1 MATHSDGIL
10 SAILIL
16 IIPVLLTVPLRV
28 LWSWWIGNEPEHLHY
43 KERFTS
49 VIDSGYPIKD
59 FRQELDRTARQ
70 YEIDIE
76 RQTRIET
83 DMLHPLDMR
92 HFLLVPSL
100 VVWPILSIPAGFV
113 FIPLIPVTRFFEW
126 ILIEKKLLLLVLKV
140 VKKTTG
146 WDVVW
151 MDRPGDPTRPPE
163 PVIAAIHRLP
173 ITVLLGVFAYL
184 IVSYLSFSFTTIA
197 IITICVYVI
206 LVAAISIIRAAT
218 SGSLVFIDAR
228 NRKVIPADSFVEQLI
243 GPWVGVGL
251 IFLLSRQIALSSTIR
266 DGTLSDPSFF
276 AMTVVLVLYIATL
289 IGISLELAFFRTRGA
304 VVEKMFESQ
313 IEDIMSPDHYSFIRH
328 LGKYQLLDENDPAN
342 VPLSTD

>member
-1 MATHSDGIL
+1 MTAQSDGL
-10 SAILIL
+10 FSAILIL

-43 KERFTS
+43 REKFTS

-59 FRQELDRTARQ
+59 FRHELDRTARQ
-70 YEIDIE
+70 FEIDLE

-100 VVWPILSIPAGFV
+100 VVWPVLSIPAGFV

-126 ILIEKKLLLLVLKV
+126 ILIEKRVLLRILLI
-140 VKKTTG
+140 VKSLTG
-146 WDVVW
+146 WDIVW

-197 IITICVYVI
+197 MITIGLYVI

-228 NRKVIPADSFVEQLI
+228 NRKVIPSDTFVEQLI

-266 DGTLSDPSFF
+266 DGSLSDPSLF

-289 IGISLELAFFRTRGA
+289 IGISLELSFFRTRGKA
-304 VVEKMFESQ
+304 VGVLFESQ
-313 IEDIMSPDHYSFIRH
+313 VQETLSPDDYSLIRH
-328 LGKYQLLDENDPAN
+328 LGKYQLVDGKKGR
-342 VPLSTD
+342 S

>member
-1 MATHSDGIL
+1 MTAQSDGL
-10 SAILIL
+10 FSAILIL

-43 KERFTS
+43 REKFTS
-49 VIDSGYPIKD
+49 VIDSGYPIRD
-59 FRQELDRTARQ
+59 YRHELDRTARQ
-70 YEIDIE
+70 FEIDLE

-100 VVWPILSIPAGFV
+100 VVWPVLSIPAGFV

-126 ILIEKKLLLLVLKV
+126 ILIEKRVLLRILLI
-140 VKKTTG
+140 VKSLTG
-146 WDVVW
+146 WDIVW

-197 IITICVYVI
+197 MITIGLYVI

-228 NRKVIPADSFVEQLI
+228 NRKVIPSDTFVEQLI

-266 DGTLSDPSFF
+266 DGSLSDPSLF

-289 IGISLELAFFRTRGA
+289 IGISLELSFFRTRGKA
-304 VVEKMFESQ
+304 VGVLFESQ
-313 IEDIMSPDHYSFIRH
+313 VEETLSPDDYSLIRH
-328 LGKYQLLDENDPAN
+328 LGKYQLVDGRKGG
-342 VPLSTD
+342 S

>member
-1 MATHSDGIL
+1 MTGQSDGL
-10 SAILIL
+10 FSAILIL

-43 KERFTS
+43 REKFTS
-49 VIDSGYPIKD
+49 VIDSGYPIRD
-59 FRQELDRTARQ
+59 FRHELDRTARQ
-70 YEIDIE
+70 FEIDLE

-100 VVWPILSIPAGFV
+100 VVWPVLSIPAGFV

-126 ILIEKKLLLLVLKV
+126 ILIEKKVLLRILLI
-140 VKKTTG
+140 VKSLTG
-146 WDVVW
+146 WDIVW
-151 MDRPGDPTRPPE
+151 IDRPGDPTRPPE

-197 IITICVYVI
+197 MITIGLYVI

-228 NRKVIPADSFVEQLI
+228 NRKVIPSDTFVEQLI

-266 DGTLSDPSFF
+266 DGSLSDPSLF

-289 IGISLELAFFRTRGA
+289 IGISLELSFFRTRGKA
-304 VVEKMFESQ
+304 VGVLFESQ
-313 IEDIMSPDHYSFIRH
+313 VEETLSPDDYSLIRH
-328 LGKYQLLDENDPAN
+328 LGKYQLVDGRKGG
-342 VPLSTD
+342 S

>member
-1 MATHSDGIL
+1 MTGQSDGL
-10 SAILIL
+10 FSAILIL

-43 KERFTS
+43 REKFTS
-49 VIDSGYPIKD
+49 VIDSGYPIRD
-59 FRQELDRTARQ
+59 FRHELDRTARQ
-70 YEIDIE
+70 FEIDLE

-100 VVWPILSIPAGFV
+100 VVWPVLSIPAGFV

-126 ILIEKKLLLLVLKV
+126 VLIEKRVLLRILLI
-140 VKKTTG
+140 VKSLTG
-146 WDVVW
+146 WDIVW

-197 IITICVYVI
+197 MITIGLYVI

-228 NRKVIPADSFVEQLI
+228 NRKVIPSDTFVEQLI

-266 DGTLSDPSFF
+266 DGSLSDPSLF

-289 IGISLELAFFRTRGA
+289 IGISLELSFFRTRGKA
-304 VVEKMFESQ
+304 VGVLFESQ
-313 IEDIMSPDHYSFIRH
+313 VEETLSPDDYSLIRH
-328 LGKYQLLDENDPAN
+328 LGKYQLVDGRKGR
-342 VPLSTD
+342 S

>member
-1 MATHSDGIL
+1 MTAQSDGL
-10 SAILIL
+10 FSAILIL

-43 KERFTS
+43 REKFTS
-49 VIDSGYPIKD
+49 VIDSGYPIRD
-59 FRQELDRTARQ
+59 YRHELDRTARQ
-70 YEIDIE
+70 FEIDLE

-100 VVWPILSIPAGFV
+100 VVWPVLSIPAGFV

-126 ILIEKKLLLLVLKV
+126 ILIEKRVLLRILLLVKSL
-140 VKKTTG
+140 TG
-146 WDVVW
+146 WDIVW

-197 IITICVYVI
+197 MITIGLYVI

-228 NRKVIPADSFVEQLI
+228 NRKVIPSDTFVEQLI

-266 DGTLSDPSFF
+266 DGSLSDPSLF

-289 IGISLELAFFRTRGA
+289 IGISLELSFFRTRGKA
-304 VVEKMFESQ
+304 VGVLFESQ
-313 IEDIMSPDHYSFIRH
+313 VEETLSPDDYSLIRH
-328 LGKYQLLDENDPAN
+328 LGKYQLVDGRKGR
-342 VPLSTD
+342 S

>member
-1 MATHSDGIL
+1 MTGQSDGL
-10 SAILIL
+10 FSAILIL

-43 KERFTS
+43 REKFTA
-49 VIDSGYPIKD
+49 VIDSGYPIRD
-59 FRQELDRTARQ
+59 FRHELDRTARQ
-70 YEIDIE
+70 FEIDLE

-100 VVWPILSIPAGFV
+100 VVWPVLSIPAGFV

-126 ILIEKKLLLLVLKV
+126 ILIEKRVLLRILLI
-140 VKKTTG
+140 VKSLTG
-146 WDVVW
+146 WDIVW

-197 IITICVYVI
+197 MITIGLYVI

-228 NRKVIPADSFVEQLI
+228 NRKVIPSDTFVEQLI

-266 DGTLSDPSFF
+266 DGSLSDPSLF

-289 IGISLELAFFRTRGA
+289 IGISLELSFFRTRGKA
-304 VVEKMFESQ
+304 VGVLFESQ
-313 IEDIMSPDHYSFIRH
+313 VEETLSPDDYSLIRH
-328 LGKYQLLDENDPAN
+328 LGKYQLVDGRKGRP
-342 VPLSTD
+342 

>member
-1 MATHSDGIL
+1 MTAPSDGL
-10 SAILIL
+10 FSAILIL

-43 KERFTS
+43 REKFTS
-49 VIDSGYPIKD
+49 VIDSGYPIRD
-59 FRQELDRTARQ
+59 FRHELDRTARQ
-70 YEIDIE
+70 FEIDLE

-100 VVWPILSIPAGFV
+100 VVWPVLSIPAGFV

-126 ILIEKKLLLLVLKV
+126 ILIEKKVLLRILLI
-140 VKKTTG
+140 VKSLTG
-146 WDVVW
+146 WDIVW
-151 MDRPGDPTRPPE
+151 IDRPGDPTRPPE

-197 IITICVYVI
+197 MITIGLYVI

-228 NRKVIPADSFVEQLI
+228 NRKVIPSDTFVEQLI

-266 DGTLSDPSFF
+266 DGSLSDPSLF

-289 IGISLELAFFRTRGA
+289 IGISLELSFFRTRGKA
-304 VVEKMFESQ
+304 VGVLFESQ
-313 IEDIMSPDHYSFIRH
+313 VEETLSPDDYSLIRH
-328 LGKYQLLDENDPAN
+328 LGKYQLVDGRKGR
-342 VPLSTD
+342 S

>member
-1 MATHSDGIL
+1 MTQHVASDSGDIF
-10 SAILIL
+10 SAVLIL
-16 IIPVLLTVPLRV
+16 VIPVLLTVPLRV

-43 KERFTS
+43 RERFTS
-49 VIDSGYPIKD
+49 VIDSGFPIKN

-70 YEIDIE
+70 YDIDLE

-113 FIPLIPVTRFFEW
+113 FIPLLPVTRFFEYV
-126 ILIEKKLLLLVLKV
+126 LIKKKVLLLVLRI
-140 VKKTTG
+140 VKKATG

-151 MDRPGDPTRPPE
+151 IDRPGDPTRPPE
-163 PVIAAIHRLP
+163 PIIAAIHRLP

-184 IVSYLSFSFTTIA
+184 IVSYLSVSFNFVAA
-197 IITICVYVI
+197 ITVGVYVI

-218 SGSLVFIDAR
+218 SGSLVFMDAR
-228 NRKVIPADSFVEQLI
+228 NRRMIPADSFVEQLI

-251 IFLLSRQIALSSTIR
+251 FFLLSRQIALSSTIR
-266 DGTLSDPSFF
+266 TGTLADPSYF

-289 IGISLELAFFRTRGA
+289 IGISLELSFFRTRGR
-304 VVEKMFESQ
+304 VVESAFEKQ
-313 IEDIMSPDHYSFIRH
+313 VENQMEPDEYRFIRH
-328 LGKYQLLDENDPAN
+328 LGTYQLVDSENQNAE
-342 VPLSTD
+342 

>member
-1 MATHSDGIL
+1 MTAQSDGL
-10 SAILIL
+10 FSAILIL

-43 KERFTS
+43 REKFTS
-49 VIDSGYPIKD
+49 VIDSGYPIRD
-59 FRQELDRTARQ
+59 FRHELDRTARQ
-70 YEIDIE
+70 FEIDLE

-100 VVWPILSIPAGFV
+100 VVWPVLSIPAGFV

-126 ILIEKKLLLLVLKV
+126 ILIEKRVLLRILLI
-140 VKKTTG
+140 VKSLTG
-146 WDVVW
+146 WDIVW

-197 IITICVYVI
+197 MITIGLYVI

-228 NRKVIPADSFVEQLI
+228 NRKVIPSDTFVEQLI

-266 DGTLSDPSFF
+266 DGSLSDPSLF

-289 IGISLELAFFRTRGA
+289 IGISLELSFFRTRGKA
-304 VVEKMFESQ
+304 VGVLFESQ
-313 IEDIMSPDHYSFIRH
+313 VQETLSPDDYSLIRH
-328 LGKYQLLDENDPAN
+328 LGKYQLVDGKKGR
-342 VPLSTD
+342 S

>member
-1 MATHSDGIL
+1 VTAQSDGL
-10 SAILIL
+10 FSAILIL

-43 KERFTS
+43 REKFTS

-59 FRQELDRTARQ
+59 FRHELDRTARQ
-70 YEIDIE
+70 FEIDLE

-100 VVWPILSIPAGFV
+100 VVWPVLSIPAGFV

-126 ILIEKKLLLLVLKV
+126 ILIEKRVLLRILLI
-140 VKKTTG
+140 VKSLTG
-146 WDVVW
+146 WDIVW

-197 IITICVYVI
+197 MITIGLYVI

-228 NRKVIPADSFVEQLI
+228 NRKVIPSDTFVEQLI

-266 DGTLSDPSFF
+266 DGSLSDPSLF

-289 IGISLELAFFRTRGA
+289 IGISLELSFFRTRGKA
-304 VVEKMFESQ
+304 VGILFESQ
-313 IEDIMSPDHYSFIRH
+313 VEETLSPDDYSLIRH
-328 LGKYQLLDENDPAN
+328 LGKYQLVDGRKGR
-342 VPLSTD
+342 S

>member
-1 MATHSDGIL
+1 MTSHSDGIF

-43 KERFTS
+43 REKFTS

-59 FRQELDRTARQ
+59 FRHELDRTARQ
-70 YEIDIE
+70 FEIDLE

-100 VVWPILSIPAGFV
+100 VVWPVLSIPAGFV

-126 ILIEKKLLLLVLKV
+126 ILIEKRILLRILLI
-140 VKKTTG
+140 VKSLTG
-146 WDVVW
+146 WDIVW

-197 IITICVYVI
+197 MVTIGLYVI

-228 NRKVIPADSFVEQLI
+228 NRKVIPSDTFVEQLI

-266 DGTLSDPSFF
+266 DGSLSDPSLF

-289 IGISLELAFFRTRGA
+289 IGISLELSFFRTRGKA
-304 VVEKMFESQ
+304 VGVLFESQ
-313 IEDIMSPDHYSFIRH
+313 VEETLSPDDYSLIRH
-328 LGKYQLLDENDPAN
+328 LGKYQLVDGRKGR
-342 VPLSTD
+342 S

>member
-1 MATHSDGIL
+1 VTAQSDGL
-10 SAILIL
+10 FSAVLIL

-43 KERFTS
+43 REKFTS
-49 VIDSGYPIKD
+49 VIDSGYPIRD

-70 YEIDIE
+70 FEIDLE

-100 VVWPILSIPAGFV
+100 VVWPVLSIPAGFV

-126 ILIEKKLLLLVLKV
+126 ILIEKRVLLRILLI
-140 VKKTTG
+140 VKSLTG
-146 WDVVW
+146 WDIVW

-197 IITICVYVI
+197 MITIGLYVI

-228 NRKVIPADSFVEQLI
+228 NRKVIPSDTFVEQLI

-266 DGTLSDPSFF
+266 DGSLSDPSLF

-289 IGISLELAFFRTRGA
+289 IGISLELSFFRTRGKA
-304 VVEKMFESQ
+304 VGVLFESQ
-313 IEDIMSPDHYSFIRH
+313 VEETLSPDDYSLIRH
-328 LGKYQLLDENDPAN
+328 LGKYQLVDARRGR
-342 VPLSTD
+342 S

>member
-1 MATHSDGIL
+1 MTAQSDGL
-10 SAILIL
+10 FSAILIL

-43 KERFTS
+43 REKFTS

-59 FRQELDRTARQ
+59 FRHELDRTARQ
-70 YEIDIE
+70 FEIDLE

-100 VVWPILSIPAGFV
+100 VVWPVLSIPAGFV

-126 ILIEKKLLLLVLKV
+126 ILIEKRVLLRILLI
-140 VKKTTG
+140 VKSLTG
-146 WDVVW
+146 WDIVW

-197 IITICVYVI
+197 MITIGLYVI

-228 NRKVIPADSFVEQLI
+228 NRKVIPSDTFVEQLI

-266 DGTLSDPSFF
+266 DGSLSDPSLF

-289 IGISLELAFFRTRGA
+289 IGISLELSFFRTRGKA
-304 VVEKMFESQ
+304 VGVLFESQ
-313 IEDIMSPDHYSFIRH
+313 VEETLSPDDYSLIRH
-328 LGKYQLLDENDPAN
+328 LGKYQLVDGRKGR
-342 VPLSTD
+342 S

>member
-1 MATHSDGIL
+1 MTGQSDGL
-10 SAILIL
+10 FSAILIL

-43 KERFTS
+43 REKFTS
-49 VIDSGYPIKD
+49 VIDSGYPIRD
-59 FRQELDRTARQ
+59 FRHELDRTARQ
-70 YEIDIE
+70 FEIDLE

-100 VVWPILSIPAGFV
+100 VVWPVLSIPAGFV

-126 ILIEKKLLLLVLKV
+126 ILIEKRVLLRILLI
-140 VKKTTG
+140 VKSLTG
-146 WDVVW
+146 WDIVW

-197 IITICVYVI
+197 MITIGLYVI

-228 NRKVIPADSFVEQLI
+228 NRKVIPSDTFVEQLI

-266 DGTLSDPSFF
+266 DGSLSDPSLF

-289 IGISLELAFFRTRGA
+289 IGISLELSFFRTRGKA
-304 VVEKMFESQ
+304 VGVLFESQ
-313 IEDIMSPDHYSFIRH
+313 VEETLSPDDYSLIRH
-328 LGKYQLLDENDPAN
+328 LGKYQLVDGRKGRP
-342 VPLSTD
+342 

>member
-1 MATHSDGIL
+1 MTAQSDGL
-10 SAILIL
+10 FSAILIL

-43 KERFTS
+43 REKFTS

-59 FRQELDRTARQ
+59 FRPELDRTARQ
-70 YEIDIE
+70 FEIDLE

-100 VVWPILSIPAGFV
+100 VVWPVLSIPAGFV

-126 ILIEKKLLLLVLKV
+126 ILIEKRVLLRILLI
-140 VKKTTG
+140 VKSLTG
-146 WDVVW
+146 WDIVW

-197 IITICVYVI
+197 MITIGLYVI

-228 NRKVIPADSFVEQLI
+228 NRKVIPSDTFVEQLI

-266 DGTLSDPSFF
+266 DGSLSDPSLF

-289 IGISLELAFFRTRGA
+289 IGISLELSFFRTRGKA
-304 VVEKMFESQ
+304 VGILFESQ
-313 IEDIMSPDHYSFIRH
+313 VEETLSPDDYSLIRH
-328 LGKYQLLDENDPAN
+328 LGKYQLVDGRKGR
-342 VPLSTD
+342 S

>member
-1 MATHSDGIL
+1 MTGQPDGL
-10 SAILIL
+10 FSAILIL

-43 KERFTS
+43 REKFTS
-49 VIDSGYPIKD
+49 VIDSGYPIRD
-59 FRQELDRTARQ
+59 FRPELDRTARQ
-70 YEIDIE
+70 FEIDLE

-100 VVWPILSIPAGFV
+100 VVWPVLSIPAGFV

-126 ILIEKKLLLLVLKV
+126 ILIEKKVLLRILLI
-140 VKKTTG
+140 VKSITG
-146 WDVVW
+146 WDIVW

-197 IITICVYVI
+197 MITIGLYVV

-228 NRKVIPADSFVEQLI
+228 NRKVIPSDTFVEQLI

-266 DGTLSDPSFF
+266 DGSLSDPSLF

-289 IGISLELAFFRTRGA
+289 IGISLELSFFRTRGKA
-304 VVEKMFESQ
+304 VGVLFESQ
-313 IEDIMSPDHYSFIRH
+313 VEETLSPDDYTLIRH
-328 LGKYQLLDENDPAN
+328 LGKYQLVDGRKGR
-342 VPLSTD
+342 S

>member
-1 MATHSDGIL
+1 VTAQSDGL
-10 SAILIL
+10 FSAILIL

-43 KERFTS
+43 REKFTS

-59 FRQELDRTARQ
+59 FRPELDRTARQ
-70 YEIDIE
+70 FEIDLE

-100 VVWPILSIPAGFV
+100 IVWPVLSIPAGFV

-126 ILIEKKLLLLVLKV
+126 ILIEKRVLLRILLI
-140 VKKTTG
+140 VKSLTG
-146 WDVVW
+146 WDIVW

-197 IITICVYVI
+197 MITIGLYVI

-228 NRKVIPADSFVEQLI
+228 NRKVIPSDTFVEQLI

-266 DGTLSDPSFF
+266 DGSLSDPSLF

-289 IGISLELAFFRTRGA
+289 IGISLELSFFRTRGKA
-304 VVEKMFESQ
+304 VGILFESQ
-313 IEDIMSPDHYSFIRH
+313 VEETLSPDDYSLIRH
-328 LGKYQLLDENDPAN
+328 LGKYQLVDGRKGR
-342 VPLSTD
+342 S

>member
-1 MATHSDGIL
+1 VTAQSDGL
-10 SAILIL
+10 FSAILIL

-43 KERFTS
+43 REKFTS

-59 FRQELDRTARQ
+59 FRHELDRTARQ
-70 YEIDIE
+70 FEIDLE

-100 VVWPILSIPAGFV
+100 IVWPVLSIPAGFV

-126 ILIEKKLLLLVLKV
+126 ILIEKRVLLRILLI
-140 VKKTTG
+140 VKSLTG
-146 WDVVW
+146 WDIVW

-197 IITICVYVI
+197 MITIGLYVI

-228 NRKVIPADSFVEQLI
+228 NRKVIPSDTFVEQLI

-266 DGTLSDPSFF
+266 DGSLSDPSLF

-289 IGISLELAFFRTRGA
+289 IGISLELSFFRTRGKA
-304 VVEKMFESQ
+304 VGILFESQ
-313 IEDIMSPDHYSFIRH
+313 VEETLSPDDYSLIRH
-328 LGKYQLLDENDPAN
+328 LGKYQLVDGRKGR
-342 VPLSTD
+342 S

>member
-1 MATHSDGIL
+1 MTAQSDGL
-10 SAILIL
+10 FSAILIL

-43 KERFTS
+43 REKFTS
-49 VIDSGYPIKD
+49 VIDSGYPISD
-59 FRQELDRTARQ
+59 FRHELDRTARQ
-70 YEIDIE
+70 FEIDLE

-100 VVWPILSIPAGFV
+100 VVWPVLSIPAGFV

-126 ILIEKKLLLLVLKV
+126 ILIEKRVLLRILLI
-140 VKKTTG
+140 VKSLTG
-146 WDVVW
+146 WDIVW

-163 PVIAAIHRLP
+163 PVIAAIYRLP

-197 IITICVYVI
+197 MITIGLYVI

-228 NRKVIPADSFVEQLI
+228 NRKVIPSDTFVEQLI

-266 DGTLSDPSFF
+266 DGSLSDPSLF

-289 IGISLELAFFRTRGA
+289 IGISLELSFFRTRGKA
-304 VVEKMFESQ
+304 VGVLFESQ
-313 IEDIMSPDHYSFIRH
+313 VQETLSPDDYSLIRH
-328 LGKYQLLDENDPAN
+328 LGKYQLVDGKKGR
-342 VPLSTD
+342 S

>member
-1 MATHSDGIL
+1 MTGQPDGL
-10 SAILIL
+10 FSAILIL

-43 KERFTS
+43 REKFTS
-49 VIDSGYPIKD
+49 VIDSGYPIRD
-59 FRQELDRTARQ
+59 FRHELDRTARQ
-70 YEIDIE
+70 FEIDLE

-100 VVWPILSIPAGFV
+100 VVWPVLSIPAGFV

-126 ILIEKKLLLLVLKV
+126 ILIEKKILLRILLI
-140 VKKTTG
+140 VKSITG
-146 WDVVW
+146 WDIVW

-197 IITICVYVI
+197 MITIGLYVV

-228 NRKVIPADSFVEQLI
+228 NRKVIPSDTFVEQLI

-266 DGTLSDPSFF
+266 DGSLSDPSLF

-289 IGISLELAFFRTRGA
+289 IGISLELSFFRTRGKA
-304 VVEKMFESQ
+304 VGVLFESQ
-313 IEDIMSPDHYSFIRH
+313 VEETLSPDDYTLIRH
-328 LGKYQLLDENDPAN
+328 LGKYQLVDGRKGR
-342 VPLSTD
+342 S

>member
-1 MATHSDGIL
+1 MTAQSDGL
-10 SAILIL
+10 FSAILIL

-43 KERFTS
+43 REKFTS

-59 FRQELDRTARQ
+59 FRHELDRTARQ
-70 YEIDIE
+70 FEIDLE

-100 VVWPILSIPAGFV
+100 VVWPVLSIPAGFV

-126 ILIEKKLLLLVLKV
+126 ILIEKRILLRILLI
-140 VKKTTG
+140 VKSLTG
-146 WDVVW
+146 WDIVW

-197 IITICVYVI
+197 MITIGLYVI

-228 NRKVIPADSFVEQLI
+228 NRKVIPSDTFVEQLI

-266 DGTLSDPSFF
+266 DGSLSDPSLF

-289 IGISLELAFFRTRGA
+289 IGISLELSFFRTRGKA
-304 VVEKMFESQ
+304 VGVLFESQ
-313 IEDIMSPDHYSFIRH
+313 VEETLSPDDYSLIRH
-328 LGKYQLLDENDPAN
+328 LGKYQLVDARRGR
-342 VPLSTD
+342 S

>member
-1 MATHSDGIL
+1 MTGQPDGL
-10 SAILIL
+10 FSAILIL

-43 KERFTS
+43 REKFTS
-49 VIDSGYPIKD
+49 VIDSGYPIRD
-59 FRQELDRTARQ
+59 FRHELDRTARQ
-70 YEIDIE
+70 FEIDLE

-100 VVWPILSIPAGFV
+100 VVWPVLSIPAGFV

-126 ILIEKKLLLLVLKV
+126 ILIEKKVLLRILLI
-140 VKKTTG
+140 VKSITG
-146 WDVVW
+146 WDIVW

-197 IITICVYVI
+197 MITIGLYVV

-228 NRKVIPADSFVEQLI
+228 NRKVIPSDTFVEQLI

-266 DGTLSDPSFF
+266 DGSLSDPSLF

-289 IGISLELAFFRTRGA
+289 IGISLELSFFRTRGKA
-304 VVEKMFESQ
+304 VGVLFESQ
-313 IEDIMSPDHYSFIRH
+313 VEETLSPDDYTLIRH
-328 LGKYQLLDENDPAN
+328 LGKYQLVDGREGR
-342 VPLSTD
+342 S

>member
-1 MATHSDGIL
+1 MTAQSDGL
-10 SAILIL
+10 FSAILIL

-43 KERFTS
+43 REKFTS
-49 VIDSGYPIKD
+49 VIDSGYPIRD
-59 FRQELDRTARQ
+59 FRHELDRTARQ
-70 YEIDIE
+70 FEIDLE

-100 VVWPILSIPAGFV
+100 VVWPVLSIPAGFV

-126 ILIEKKLLLLVLKV
+126 VLIEKRVLLRILLI
-140 VKKTTG
+140 VKSLTG
-146 WDVVW
+146 WDIVW

-197 IITICVYVI
+197 MITIGLYVI

-228 NRKVIPADSFVEQLI
+228 NRKVIPSDTFVEQLI

-266 DGTLSDPSFF
+266 DGSLSDPSLF

-289 IGISLELAFFRTRGA
+289 IGISLELSFFRTRGKA
-304 VVEKMFESQ
+304 VGVLFESQ
-313 IEDIMSPDHYSFIRH
+313 VEETLSPDDYSLIRH
-328 LGKYQLLDENDPAN
+328 LGKYQLVDGRKGRP
-342 VPLSTD
+342 

>member
-1 MATHSDGIL
+1 MTVQSDGL
-10 SAILIL
+10 FSAILIL

-43 KERFTS
+43 REKFTS

-59 FRQELDRTARQ
+59 FRHELDRTARQ
-70 YEIDIE
+70 FEIDLE

-100 VVWPILSIPAGFV
+100 VVWPVLSIPAGFV

-126 ILIEKKLLLLVLKV
+126 ILIEKRVLLRILLI
-140 VKKTTG
+140 VKSLTG
-146 WDVVW
+146 WDIVW

-197 IITICVYVI
+197 MITIGLYVI

-228 NRKVIPADSFVEQLI
+228 NRKVIPSDTFVEQLI

-266 DGTLSDPSFF
+266 DGSLSDPSLF

-289 IGISLELAFFRTRGA
+289 IGISLELSFFRTRGKA
-304 VVEKMFESQ
+304 VGVLFESQ
-313 IEDIMSPDHYSFIRH
+313 VEETLSPDDYSLIRH
-328 LGKYQLLDENDPAN
+328 LGKYQLVDGRKGR
-342 VPLSTD
+342 S

>member
-1 MATHSDGIL
+1 MTGQPDGL
-10 SAILIL
+10 FSAILIL

-43 KERFTS
+43 REKFTS
-49 VIDSGYPIKD
+49 VIDSGYPIRD
-59 FRQELDRTARQ
+59 FRHELDRTARQ
-70 YEIDIE
+70 FEIDLE

-100 VVWPILSIPAGFV
+100 VVWPVLSIPAGFV

-126 ILIEKKLLLLVLKV
+126 ILIEKKVLLRILLI
-140 VKKTTG
+140 VKSITG
-146 WDVVW
+146 WDIVW

-197 IITICVYVI
+197 MITIGLYVV

-228 NRKVIPADSFVEQLI
+228 NRKVIPSDTFVEQLI

-266 DGTLSDPSFF
+266 DGSLSDPSLF

-289 IGISLELAFFRTRGA
+289 IGISLELSFFRTRGKA
-304 VVEKMFESQ
+304 VGVLFESQ
-313 IEDIMSPDHYSFIRH
+313 VEETLSPDDYTLIRH
-328 LGKYQLLDENDPAN
+328 LGKYQLVDGRKGR
-342 VPLSTD
+342 S

>member
-1 MATHSDGIL
+1 MTAQSDGL
-10 SAILIL
+10 FSAILIL

-43 KERFTS
+43 REKFTS
-49 VIDSGYPIKD
+49 VIDSGYPIRD
-59 FRQELDRTARQ
+59 FRHELDRTARQ
-70 YEIDIE
+70 FEIDLE

-100 VVWPILSIPAGFV
+100 VVWPVLSIPAGFV

-126 ILIEKKLLLLVLKV
+126 ILIEKRVLLRILLI
-140 VKKTTG
+140 VKSLTG
-146 WDVVW
+146 WDIVW

-197 IITICVYVI
+197 MITIGLYVI

-228 NRKVIPADSFVEQLI
+228 NRKVIPSDTFVEQLI

-266 DGTLSDPSFF
+266 DGSLSDPSLF

-289 IGISLELAFFRTRGA
+289 IGISLELSFFRTRGKA
-304 VVEKMFESQ
+304 VGVMFESQ
-313 IEDIMSPDHYSFIRH
+313 VEETLSPDDYSLIRH
-328 LGKYQLLDENDPAN
+328 LGKYQLVDGRKGR
-342 VPLSTD
+342 S

>member
-1 MATHSDGIL
+1 M
-10 SAILIL
+10 
-16 IIPVLLTVPLRV
+16 LLTVPLRV

-43 KERFTS
+43 REKFTS
-49 VIDSGYPIKD
+49 VIDSGYPIRD
-59 FRQELDRTARQ
+59 FRHELDRTARQ
-70 YEIDIE
+70 FEIDLE

-100 VVWPILSIPAGFV
+100 VVWPVLSIPAGFV

-126 ILIEKKLLLLVLKV
+126 VLIEKRVLLRILLI
-140 VKKTTG
+140 VKSLTG
-146 WDVVW
+146 WDIVW

-197 IITICVYVI
+197 MITIGLYVI

-228 NRKVIPADSFVEQLI
+228 NRKVIPSDTFVEQLI

-266 DGTLSDPSFF
+266 DGSLSDPSLF

-289 IGISLELAFFRTRGA
+289 IGISLELSFFRTRGKA
-304 VVEKMFESQ
+304 VGVLFESQ
-313 IEDIMSPDHYSFIRH
+313 VEETLSPDDYSLIRH
-328 LGKYQLLDENDPAN
+328 LGKYQLVDGRKGR
-342 VPLSTD
+342 S